1 MINTGLVSTYSN
13 YHYISSLVVQHD
25 PILSIAVGKICP
37 QSLLVVG
44 YDPIFT
50 IATPS
55 HQPNIKHSCM
65 SRGTL
70 RFLEQAKLGPF
81 RLNSELL
88 VVF

>member
-1 MINTGLVSTYSN
+1 MLRLT
-13 YHYISSLVVQHD
+13 HYLSSLVVQHD

-55 HQPNIKHSCM
+55 HQPYIKHSCM

-70 RFLEQAKLGPF
+70 MFLEQAQLGHF
-81 RLNSELL
+81 RWNYELL
-88 VVF
+88 VEF